1 MTLAKFTPDAV
12 VLDTKSFR
20 GEKHLLVWRWARD
33 GDFGK
38 LWHAANAAVNQAAAY
53 FLTRESVNADADLSD
68 AGKRS
73 RLEAAAT
80 LHLAEIGRLQKSLS
94 EAGETIAAQGREL
107 AAVKPYGAGS
117 EAAAT
122 AIVDAEIA
130 RTLRE
135 LPESQREKIARS
147 LLSGEH
153 QRVVDAVLRL
163 PPLVS
168 GLSENV
174 TGMIRAAAIRR
185 EHPGQVAKMEQ
196 LGEALA
202 GAQIVVRKSAAAV
215 IDSSGLDLPKQL
227 ESLQGSW
234 KGIIPG
240 REDALTALS
249 NKYAAQ
255 QMARQ

>member
-1 MTLAKFTPDAV
+1 MTLANFNPDSV

-33 GDFGK
+33 SDFSA
-38 LWHAANAAVNQAAAY
+38 LWHVASAAANEAGAF
-53 FLTRESVNADADLSD
+53 FLARETVINDADLSES
-68 AGKRS
+68 GKRT
-73 RLEAAAT
+73 RLENLAKGCLAA
-80 LHLAEIGRLQKSLS
+80 IGALQKSLNQS
-94 EAGETIAAQGREL
+94 GETIAAQGREL

-130 RTLRE
+130 RALRE
-135 LPESQREKIARS
+135 LPENEREKIARG
-147 LLSGEH
+147 LLSGEQ

-174 TGMIRAAAIRR
+174 AGMIRAAAIRR
-185 EHPGQVAKMEQ
+185 EHPELVAKTEQ

-234 KGIIPG
+234 KGVIPG
-240 REDALTALS
+240 REDALSALS
-249 NKYAAQ
+249 NKYAAK
-255 QMARQ
+255 QMA